1 MAHTITTKISTS
13 LIEGEREPIIYK
25 ILSSLVQEKE
35 NVDVLI
41 QSGLLTAIRSD
52 IATNK
57 GSDSKYILAILKSVL
72 SHCKLSKYKT
82 SNEQSNTFKEIMTLL
97 SRKES
102 KLTEDLKTFMQL
114 GVPAKL
120 YKTDGS
126 ISELQVVISKCNK

>member
-72 SHCKLSKYKT
+72 SHCKLSK
-82 SNEQSNTFKEIMTLL
+82 
-97 SRKES
+97 
-102 KLTEDLKTFMQL
+102 
-114 GVPAKL
+114 
-120 YKTDGS
+120 
-126 ISELQVVISKCNK
+126 

>member
-1 MAHTITTKISTS
+1 
-13 LIEGEREPIIYK
+13 LGQV
-25 ILSSLVQEKE
+25 LSS
-35 NVDVLI
+35 
-41 QSGLLTAIRSD
+41 
-52 IATNK
+52 
-57 GSDSKYILAILKSVL
+57 
-72 SHCKLSKYKT
+72 YKT

>member
-1 MAHTITTKISTS
+1 
-13 LIEGEREPIIYK
+13 
-25 ILSSLVQEKE
+25 
-35 NVDVLI
+35 
-41 QSGLLTAIRSD
+41 
-52 IATNK
+52 
-57 GSDSKYILAILKSVL
+57 
-72 SHCKLSKYKT
+72 
-82 SNEQSNTFKEIMTLL
+82 MTLL

>member
-1 MAHTITTKISTS
+1 
-13 LIEGEREPIIYK
+13 LGQV
-25 ILSSLVQEKE
+25 LSS
-35 NVDVLI
+35 
-41 QSGLLTAIRSD
+41 
-52 IATNK
+52 
-57 GSDSKYILAILKSVL
+57 
-72 SHCKLSKYKT
+72 YKT
-82 SNEQSNTFKEIMTLL
+82 SNEQSTTFKEIMTLL